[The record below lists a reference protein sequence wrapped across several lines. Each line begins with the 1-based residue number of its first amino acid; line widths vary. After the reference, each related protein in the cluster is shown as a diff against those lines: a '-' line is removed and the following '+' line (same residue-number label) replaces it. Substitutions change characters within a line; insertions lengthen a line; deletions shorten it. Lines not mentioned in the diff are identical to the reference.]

1 MQGCDRMNP
10 FWRNFMKAPGGV
22 RRTGLARW
30 FQILEERFMTLFWAN
45 LLCLAWAL
53 PLLAALFFF
62 LQTWDW
68 LSGVGVVLGTAVLGP
83 GVTAL
88 NRVCMQIIRDKP
100 VSVAQE
106 FFASVKRDWKQ
117 SALFALIIGALWG
130 MFAWA
135 VRLVGLTEGGFN
147 PVLAVAFLLSA
158 FVMMGLTIIGFQQIA
173 MVALPFRGVLKNGFL
188 LILAGGGRAA
198 GAILFSLAAA
208 AVCLRFYEYCVWYLI
223 LGAPALLVMTANLI
237 FYPVFE
243 QYFPEEDA

>member
-1 MQGCDRMNP
+1 
-10 FWRNFMKAPGGV
+10 MKAPGGV

-135 VRLVGLTEGGFN
+135 VRLVGLMEGGFD
-147 PVLAVAFLLSA
+147 PVLAVAFFLSA
-158 FVMMGLTIIGFQQIA
+158 FVMMGLTVIGFQQIA

>member
-1 MQGCDRMNP
+1 
-10 FWRNFMKAPGGV
+10 MKAPGGV

-45 LLCLAWAL
+45 LLCVAWAL
-53 PLLAALFFF
+53 PFLTALFFF

-68 LSGVGVVLGTAVLGP
+68 LSGIGVVLGAAVLGP

-100 VSVAQE
+100 VSVAQD

-117 SALFALIIGALWG
+117 SAAFALIVGALWG

-147 PVLAVAFLLSA
+147 PVLAVAFFLSA
-158 FVMMGLTIIGFQQIA
+158 FVMMGLTVIGFQQIA
-173 MVALPFRGVLKNGFL
+173 MVALPFRGVLK
-188 LILAGGGRAA
+188 
-198 GAILFSLAAA
+198 
-208 AVCLRFYEYCVWYLI
+208 
-223 LGAPALLVMTANLI
+223 TA
-237 FYPVFE
+237 FC
-243 QYFPEEDA
+243 

>member
-1 MQGCDRMNP
+1 
-10 FWRNFMKAPGGV
+10 MKAPGGV

-158 FVMMGLTIIGFQQIA
+158 FVMMGLTVIGFQQIA

>member
-1 MQGCDRMNP
+1 
-10 FWRNFMKAPGGV
+10 MKAPGGV

-147 PVLAVAFLLSA
+147 PVLAVGFFLSA

>member
-1 MQGCDRMNP
+1 
-10 FWRNFMKAPGGV
+10 MKAPGGV

>member
-1 MQGCDRMNP
+1 
-10 FWRNFMKAPGGV
+10 MKAPGGV

-147 PVLAVAFLLSA
+147 PVLAVGFFLSA
-158 FVMMGLTIIGFQQIA
+158 FVMMGLTVIGFQQIA

-188 LILAGGGRAA
+188 LILAGGRAA

-237 FYPVFE
+237 FYPVFG

>member
-1 MQGCDRMNP
+1 
-10 FWRNFMKAPGGV
+10 MKAPGGV

-30 FQILEERFMTLFWAN
+30 FQILEERSMTLFWAN

-147 PVLAVAFLLSA
+147 PVLAVGFFLSA
-158 FVMMGLTIIGFQQIA
+158 FVMMGLTVIGFQQIA

>member
-1 MQGCDRMNP
+1 
-10 FWRNFMKAPGGV
+10 MKAPGGV

-147 PVLAVAFLLSA
+147 PVLAVGFFLSA
-158 FVMMGLTIIGFQQIA
+158 FVMMGLTVIGFQQIA

>member
-1 MQGCDRMNP
+1 
-10 FWRNFMKAPGGV
+10 MKAPGGV

-45 LLCLAWAL
+45 LLCVAWAL
-53 PLLAALFFF
+53 PFLTALFFF

-68 LSGVGVVLGTAVLGP
+68 LSGIGVVLGTAILGP

-100 VSVAQE
+100 VFVAQD

-117 SALFALIIGALWG
+117 SAAFALIVGALWG

-158 FVMMGLTIIGFQQIA
+158 FVMMGLTVIGFQQIA
-173 MVALPFRGVLKNGFL
+173 MVALPFRGVLKNGLL
-188 LILAGGGRAA
+188 LILAGGGRAG
-198 GAILFSLAAA
+198 GAILFSLAAV